1 MKTKLFIDFDGTLF
15 DTRHLKT
22 DLFNTFGSMGFT
34 EDQIEL
40 TYKKA
45 CEDYIYSPIEQ
56 LQLLQNFKKCDIQE
70 VIEKIESL
78 YKKVPDYLFKD
89 TVDFLMNLNREK
101 YEVSLLTLG
110 DEEFQ
115 KKKVK
120 SSGIE
125 EYFDNIY
132 YCRNQKWIFLKELVD
147 LDEKFFIIDD
157 RGDAMY
163 EISKE
168 FKNSIPIEINRSKE
182 VLDIMEKPSPY
193 DGLSIK
199 NFEEATQYL

>member
-15 DTRHLKT
+15 DTRRLKT
-22 DLFNTFGSMGFT
+22 DLFNTFKSMGFA
-34 EDQIEL
+34 EDKIEL

-56 LQLLQNFKKCDIQE
+56 LQLLQDFKKCDAKE
-70 VIEKIESL
+70 ATEKFETL

-89 TVDFLMNLNREK
+89 SVDFLGSLDREK

-110 DEEFQ
+110 DEDFQ
-115 KKKVK
+115 KKKVE
-120 SSGIE
+120 SSKIAK
-125 EYFDNIY
+125 YFDNIY

-182 VLDIMEKPSPY
+182 ALDIMEKPSSY

-199 NFEEATQYL
+199 NFVEATQYL